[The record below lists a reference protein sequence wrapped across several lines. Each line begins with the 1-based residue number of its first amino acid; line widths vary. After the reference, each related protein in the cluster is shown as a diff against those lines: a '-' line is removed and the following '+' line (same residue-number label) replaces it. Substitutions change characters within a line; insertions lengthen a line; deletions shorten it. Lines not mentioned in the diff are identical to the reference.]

1 MNTPRLDAIKVVENQ
16 LEAAVAA
23 KKCHACGCLA
33 STLEALGAATEVL
46 PELGPM
52 LAAAECVLVPQKYE
66 CLGCQVCFPAAAANA
81 LAEAYPGILSQGAL
95 CPTDAP
101 EEHHGWPPL
110 PGDYAVLRYGAS
122 VAVCTLNSDA
132 LAKELAELAPDGLAI
147 VGTMHTENLGVE
159 RVIRNV
165 LANPNIRWLL
175 LCGEDTR
182 QLVGHLPGQSM
193 ESLCT
198 NGIDESLRI
207 IGAKGKRPYLKNI
220 SREHIEA
227 FKRQVEL
234 VSMIGNGDDSL
245 ISQAIIDRHRQGV
258 PPFEHLVADIA
269 VETVISREPQFYKSD
284 PAGFLLVYPDYRA
297 KKLVAEHYTNAGQL
311 DVVVEG
317 ATPTA
322 VYSEVVKR
330 GLLSQFDHAAYLGRE
345 LANAAHSLQTGQPY
359 VQDRAPGKP
368 SPTPASSTSRTPA
381 DS

>member
-1 MNTPRLDAIKVVENQ
+1 MDVIKVVESQ
-16 LEAAVAA
+16 LEAAIAA

-33 STLEALGAATEVL
+33 STLKAMGGATEVL

-52 LAAAECVLVPQKYE
+52 LAAAERVLLTQKYE
-66 CLGCQVCFPAAAANA
+66 CLGCQVCFPAIAANA
-81 LAEAYPGILSQGAL
+81 LAEAYPEILSQAAL
-95 CPTDAP
+95 CPTEAP
-101 EEHHGWPPL
+101 EERHGWPPL
-110 PGDYAVLRYGAS
+110 PGDYTVLRYGAS

-132 LAKELAELAPDGLAI
+132 LAKELADQAPDGLAI

-165 LANPNIRWLL
+165 LANPNIRWLI

-198 NGIDESLRI
+198 NGTDDSQRI
-207 IGAKGKRPYLKNI
+207 IGAKGKRPYLKNV

-227 FKRQVEL
+227 FNRQVGL
-234 VSMIGNGDDSL
+234 VSMIGTEDVGL
-245 ISQAIIDRHRQGV
+245 ISQAIVDRHRQGV
-258 PPFEHLVADIA
+258 PPFGEHVADIA
-269 VETVISREPQFYKSD
+269 VETVVSREPQFYKSD
-284 PAGFLLVYPDYRA
+284 PAGFLVVYPDHRA

-322 VYSEVVKR
+322 VYSEIVKR
-330 GLLSQFDHAAYLGRE
+330 GLVSQLDHAAYLGRE
-345 LANAAHSLQTGQPY
+345 LANAAHSLLTGQQY

-368 SPTPASSTSRTPA
+368 MPLSDAAFSIRGKP
-381 DS
+381 